1 MATPYISIH
10 GRGELTGGP
19 TTPLAVA
26 GISASAVAC
35 VGLCLSA
42 ALHIFARVSTAP
54 VLAESSASSLLWL
67 SVWNILLPLSLLG
80 ITLVTYRNWRKREL
94 AEREYRKFVG
104 FDTARG

>member
-10 GRGELTGGP
+10 GRGEFTGGP

-42 ALHIFARVSTAP
+42 SLHIFARVSTAP
-54 VLAESSASSLLWL
+54 VLAEASVSSPLWMA
-67 SVWNILLPLSLLG
+67 VWNILLPISLLS
-80 ITLVTYRNWRKREL
+80 ITLVTYRSWRKRTNADSE
-94 AEREYRKFVG
+94 
-104 FDTARG
+104 